1 MKMVGT
7 ILVGQL
13 GAPVG
18 VRGEIRL
25 RSFTADPMAI
35 ADYPSLAF
43 ADGAPVALVAL
54 REQGKGL
61 VARIKGV
68 GDRDAAEKLVNRE
81 LFIDR
86 ADMGEPEDEDEFYLA
101 DLVGLAV
108 VTGDGAP
115 FGTVRAVHDFGA
127 GDIVEVAQAGGATQM
142 FAFTRA
148 IFPEIDIAAGRMTI
162 APPPETSER
171 DDGGRDDGGRDD
183 GERGA
188 GGEGE

>member
-1 MKMVGT
+1 MSKVET

-43 ADGAPVALVAL
+43 GDGSPVEIVAL

-61 VARIKGV
+61 VARIRGV
-68 GDRDAAEKLVNRE
+68 SDREAAEKLVNRE

-101 DLVGLAV
+101 DLVGLSV
-108 VTGDGAP
+108 VTSEGAP

-127 GDIVEVAQAGGATQM
+127 GDIVEIALPGGATQM

-148 IFPEIDIAAGRMTI
+148 IFPEIDIAAGRMTLV
-162 APPPETSER
+162 PPPETSER
-171 DDGGRDDGGRDD
+171 DEGDEGANGGQAR
-183 GERGA
+183 
-188 GGEGE
+188 

>member
-1 MKMVGT
+1 MSKVET

-43 ADGAPVALVAL
+43 GDGSPVGLVSL

-61 VARIKGV
+61 VARIRGV

-86 ADMGEPEDEDEFYLA
+86 ADMGEPDDEDEFYLA
-101 DLVGLAV
+101 DLAGLAV

-127 GDIVEVAQAGGATQM
+127 GDIVEIALPGGATQM

-148 IFPEIDIAAGRMTI
+148 IFPRVDIAAGQMTI
-162 APPPETSER
+162 VPPPETSER
-171 DDGGRDDGGRDD
+171 EEGS
-183 GERGA
+183 EA
-188 GGEGE
+188 GEGAEGAESE